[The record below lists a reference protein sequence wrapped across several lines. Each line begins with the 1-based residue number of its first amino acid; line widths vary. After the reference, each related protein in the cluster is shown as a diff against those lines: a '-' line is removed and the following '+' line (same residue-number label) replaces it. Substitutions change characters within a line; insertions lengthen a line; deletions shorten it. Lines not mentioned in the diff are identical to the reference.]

1 MRRVVLR
8 IADVGSPVL
17 RLTGTGGWASGRE
30 GPNRKP
36 RTLRKGQLN
45 RHTKTG
51 AIHVH
56 NRDDATVKSRSLRE
70 ARTSFLRWCGRSGW
84 PSSSSQSARCS
95 F

>member
-17 RLTGTGGWASGRE
+17 RLTGAGGWASGRE

-56 NRDDATVKSRSLRE
+56 NRDDATVKS
-70 ARTSFLRWCGRSGW
+70 
-84 PSSSSQSARCS
+84 
-95 F
+95 

>member
-17 RLTGTGGWASGRE
+17 RLTGAGGWASGRE

-45 RHTKTG
+45 RHI
-51 AIHVH
+51 IHVH
-56 NRDDATVKSRSLRE
+56 NRDDATVKHLNV
-70 ARTSFLRWCGRSGW
+70 AGVMC
-84 PSSSSQSARCS
+84 ARCECLVLGVTVCVLVCCE
-95 F
+95 